1 MRLISEQSSV
11 SQSMKLLTLFS
22 EERNQLQAE
31 IDQTT
36 DVELVVKLVQN
47 HIDRLERAYMSQLSV
62 AQIRLASFFL
72 ELLQQ
77 SIATLAAAH
86 PTPVAPPPLQPIA
99 PKSSPRLI
107 LKLSQAL
114 ICLVIFSSLF
124 SLTKTAPGAW
134 MAIALTGVLVG
145 LEVTLQL
152 DKSESVSPQ
161 LELPPPTLQINSKVF
176 LDHVA
181 DALNLIDLAVAR
193 AGNENQ
199 SLGEQG
205 LEELPELL
213 NFLQRLMGLSFL
225 ERPQTIGELAK
236 LLPQILME
244 QGIRAQIYRSHDPQ
258 SCREYF
264 DFEPSIDPST
274 QEFVTITPALLK
286 GDRLLRRGRV
296 IEPAYSEIREA

>member
-1 MRLISEQSSV
+1 MWLLSEQSSV
-11 SQSMKLLTLFS
+11 SKSMKLLTLFS
-22 EERNQLQAE
+22 EERSQLQTE
-31 IDQTT
+31 IDKTT
-36 DVELVVKLVQN
+36 DVELVVQLVQN
-47 HIDRLERAYMSQLSV
+47 CIDRLERTYISQLTV

-86 PTPVAPPPLQPIA
+86 PTPVAPPQTQPID

-114 ICLVIFSSLF
+114 VCLVIFSSLF

-152 DKSESVSPQ
+152 DQEPAAPQ
-161 LELPPPTLQINSKVF
+161 LELPPPTLQIDSKVL

-193 AGNENQ
+193 AGNGNQ
-199 SLGEQG
+199 PLDEQG

-225 ERPQTIGELAK
+225 ERPQMMNELAK

-258 SCREYF
+258 SSREYF

-296 IEPAYSEIREA
+296 IEPAYSEVREA